1 MLLNVRNPRKKTD
14 LELSM
19 LQCLVRFPRRE
30 GGWIDR
36 VESRQFFNHIKLF
49 DIAFYVMGKY
59 AFNTLRT
66 NQTLVLRML
75 ERQIVQCN
83 ITNNSD

>member
-1 MLLNVRNPRKKTD
+1 MLLNVRNPRKN
-14 LELSM
+14 SC
-19 LQCLVRFPRRE
+19 QCYNAEFVIRGE

-36 VESRQFFNHIKLF
+36 VESRQFFKHIKSF
-49 DIAFYVMGKY
+49 DIAFYVIGKY

-75 ERQIVQCN
+75 ERHIVQCN